1 MRDIELYLLVA
12 AGGFAGASARYL
24 INGLAPSMPGI
35 LLINVLGCMVL
46 GFLLY
51 ASLFTGM
58 FSPTVRAVFGS
69 GFIGAFTTFSTFS
82 VQTLQASP
90 EIAILNVLG
99 NLFLGLAGVLIGR
112 QAAMLLARR
121 PGWTS

>member
-1 MRDIELYLLVA
+1 MRDTELYALVA
-12 AGGFAGASARYL
+12 AGGFAGASARYVVNA
-24 INGLAPSMPGI
+24 IVPSMPGI
-35 LLINVLGCMVL
+35 LIINVLGCIVL

-51 ASLFTGM
+51 ESLFTGM

-82 VQTLQASP
+82 LQTLQASP
-90 EIAILNVLG
+90 EIAVLNVLG

-112 QAAMLLARR
+112 QAAMLLARG
-121 PGWTS
+121 PKWTR

>member
-1 MRDIELYLLVA
+1 MRDTELYVLIA
-12 AGGFAGASARYL
+12 AGGFAGACARYL
-24 INGLAPSMPGI
+24 INGLVPSMPGI
-35 LLINVLGCMVL
+35 LLINILGCIIL

-51 ASLFTGM
+51 ESLFTGM

-112 QAAMLLARR
+112 QAALLLAR
-121 PGWTS
+121 GSKWTR